1 MPSLAELQ
9 DGFAAAVRRPEPDP
23 PRGITGRGDAGAGRR
38 FGVYR
43 NNHLAGL
50 AGALEM
56 TFPVVRKLVGEEFFR
71 AAAMDYVRRHP
82 PRSPV
87 LLLYGERFGDLL
99 DELPAAGRYPYLG
112 DVARLEWSRIF
123 ALNARDTAPAEIRLL
138 SGIPEPELPGTRLIL
153 HPSVRTL
160 ASRWPVLAVWQDCQ
174 PGGGRAKIDMERPE
188 RLLVVRPDTE
198 VVTHRLDGGSYA
210 FIRSLARGAA
220 LGEAAEHAMAEE
232 PGLDLSAQLVLLFN
246 YGTVAGIAPAAVN
259 KIPPD
264 QRGTPS

>member
-1 MPSLAELQ
+1 MPSLADLQ
-9 DGFAAAVRRPEPDP
+9 DVFAAAIMRPDPEPP
-23 PRGITGRGDAGAGRR
+23 GGISGRGDAGAGRR
-38 FGVYR
+38 FDVYR

-56 TFPVVRKLVGEEFFR
+56 TFPTVRKLVGEEFFR
-71 AAAMDYVRRHP
+71 AAAMEYVRRHP
-82 PRSPV
+82 PRTPV

-112 DVARLEWSRIF
+112 DVARLEWCRIS
-123 ALNARDTAPAEIRLL
+123 ALNARDAAPAEIRLL

-153 HPSVRTL
+153 HPSARTL
-160 ASRWPVLAVWQDCQ
+160 ESRWPVLSVWQDCQ
-174 PGGGRAKIDMERPE
+174 SDDGQAEIDMKRPE
-188 RLLVVRPDTE
+188 RLLVVRPGAE
-198 VVTHRLDGGSYA
+198 VVTHRLDSGSHA

-220 LGEAAEHAMAEE
+220 LGEAAERAMSRE
-232 PGLDLSAQLVLLFN
+232 PDLDLSAQLVLLFR

-264 QRGTPS
+264 QRGTLS